1 MNKWYRV
8 PGFSSLQ
15 VHYNGDGTY
24 SFRSGEG
31 GPIEHVLK
39 RDGYFYDTKNNPIG
53 AYIAEEERALLRQLR
68 FRHELEQLLS
78 EDMPCASPGGSNEA

>member
-24 SFRSGEG
+24 SYRSGEG
-31 GPIEHVLK
+31 GSIEYVLK
-39 RDGYFYDTKNNPIG
+39 RDGPIR
-53 AYIAEEERALLRQLR
+53 ARIAEEELALLKRLR
-68 FRHELEQLLS
+68 FRHELEQLLA